1 MLILGIE
8 SSCDDTGAS
17 VVEDGETVLS
27 SVVWSQDSVHGR
39 FGGVVPELASRN
51 HISAIVPVVDY
62 ALEIAAIKM
71 DDIDGLAVT
80 QGPGLVGSI
89 LVGLSFAKAVSFAS
103 GVPFAGVN
111 HIEAHAQA
119 AFLREK
125 GEAMTPSPLPL
136 PSGERI
142 KVRGEP
148 GFPFVSLV
156 ASGGH
161 TMLLYCKA
169 PAEFRAIGRTLD
181 DAAGEA
187 FDKVAK
193 MLGLGYPGGAAID
206 RAASAGTRDGFGF
219 TRPLMS
225 KDSLDFS
232 FSGLKTAAMT
242 HIKKFAGAPEGDKL
256 NDFAASF
263 QEAVVDVLVEKSMRA
278 LDKTGV
284 KTLVAAGGVACNSR
298 LRERLAQ
305 MAEGRG
311 FRLFIPPPRFCSDN
325 GAMIASLGYHLLKK
339 GVRASLDM
347 NAVPSWDG
355 F

>member
-8 SSCDDTGAS
+8 SSCDDTGAA
-17 VVEDGETVLS
+17 VVEDGEAVLS
-27 SVVWSQDSVHGR
+27 SVVWSQDSIHGR

-51 HISAIVPVVDY
+51 HISAIVPVVER
-62 ALEIAAIKM
+62 ALEAASARM
-71 DDIDGLAVT
+71 DDVDALAVT

-103 GVPFAGVN
+103 GVPFVGVN

-119 AFLREK
+119 AFLRDK
-125 GEAMTPSPLPL
+125 AQAPNAPA
-136 PSGERI
+136 
-142 KVRGEP
+142 
-148 GFPFVSLV
+148 FPFVSLV

-161 TMLLYCKA
+161 TMLLHCKA
-169 PAEFRAIGRTLD
+169 PAEFRAIGQTLD

-193 MLGLGYPGGAAID
+193 MLGLGYPGGAAVD
-206 RAASAGTRDGFGF
+206 MAARQGSRDAFAF

-242 HIKKFAGAPEGDKL
+242 HIKKIGAAPVGERL

-263 QEAVVDVLVEKSMRA
+263 QEAVVDVLVEKTLRA
-278 LDKTGV
+278 LDKTGARAI
-284 KTLVAAGGVACNSR
+284 VAAGGVACNSR
-298 LRERLAQ
+298 LRQRLAQ
-305 MAEGRG
+305 MAEGNG
-311 FRLFIPPPRFCSDN
+311 VRLFIPPPRFCSDN
-325 GAMIASLGYHLLKK
+325 GAMIASLGYHSLKK
-339 GVRASLDM
+339 GRSAPLDM
-347 NAVPSWDG
+347 NAVPSWEG
-355 F
+355 

>member
-17 VVEDGETVLS
+17 VVEDGTVVLS
-27 SVVWSQDSVHGR
+27 SVVWSQDSIHGR
-39 FGGVVPELASRN
+39 YGGVVPELASRN
-51 HISAIVPVVDY
+51 HISAIVPVVDH
-62 ALEIAAIKM
+62 ALEDAGITM
-71 DDIDGLAVT
+71 DDIDALAVT
-80 QGPGLVGSI
+80 QGPGLVGSV

-103 GVPFAGVN
+103 DVPFAGVN

-125 GEAMTPSPLPL
+125 GDV
-136 PSGERI
+136 I
-142 KVRGEP
+142 NEP

-161 TMLLYCKA
+161 TMLLHCKA
-169 PAEFRAIGRTLD
+169 PAEFRAIGQTLD

-193 MLGLGYPGGAAID
+193 MLGLGYPGGAAMD
-206 RAASAGTRDGFGF
+206 RAASAGSRDAFGF

-242 HIKKFAGAPEGDKL
+242 LIKKLGAAPEGEKL

-263 QEAVVDVLVEKSMRA
+263 QEAVVDVLVEKSLRA
-278 LDKTGV
+278 LDKTGA
-284 KTLVAAGGVACNSR
+284 KTLVVAGGVACNSR
-298 LRERLAQ
+298 LRQRLGQ
-305 MAEGRG
+305 TAEARG
-311 FRLFIPPPRFCSDN
+311 IRLFIPAPRFCSDN
-325 GAMIASLGYHLLKK
+325 GAMIASLGYLLLKK
-339 GVRASLDM
+339 GVKAPLDM